1 MAQTKTQ
8 FGYRSAPRSGSGGR
22 EAAEHAVVVVGA
34 GPVGLSLAIDL
45 AQRGQSVV
53 LLDDADRIGEGSR
66 AICFSKRSLEFWDR
80 LGIGQRMV
88 DKGVVW
94 SVGKIFHGDSQLYQF
109 NLLPEEGHKRPAF
122 INLQQFYAEAYLVDR
137 VEELPAIDLRWRNKV
152 IGLEQRN
159 DHVRADD
166 RDAGWPLSAAR
177 RLSSSPATAP
187 VRRCGRWSGAEF
199 AGQVFEDQ
207 FLIADVKM
215 TAEFPTERWFWFDP
229 PFHAGRSA
237 LLHKQP
243 DDIWRIDLQ
252 LSRYADPAFEK
263 QPENVRPRIAR
274 MLGHDKFDFEWISL
288 YKFQCRRMDRF
299 IHGRVIFAGDAAHQV
314 SPFGAR
320 GANSGLED
328 AENIAWKLDR
338 VLRGTSPEALLES
351 YHTERSAAADE
362 NIRESTRSTDF
373 MAPASHQEAR
383 LRKAVLSLAKETEFG
398 KRMVNGGRLSVP
410 SIYDTPLSTADGDA
424 WRGGP
429 RPGASMPDA
438 PIAAPIWPADVPDR
452 SFHRRGNAVHAAGVR
467 QWRGDRCARGRW
479 PIRIGG
485 EGGFADRQGTGW
497 RALRRRTRHR
507 LSAAARRLCR
517 RALPAPDAGRRST
530 PRWRA
535 PPAELR
541 FCHDAVHQLEFCQ
554 AGRCL
559 PRHRRGASRVER
571 DAKRRPRCRAGAGAR
586 QSYRRHRG
594 AAMKPSRSPSGGCS
608 MPASSSNSS
617 NNRIHGLERRKGLN

>member
-1 MAQTKTQ
+1 MAQAKTQ
-8 FGYRSAPRSGSGGR
+8 FGYRRHPDQDRPGTDL
-22 EAAEHAVVVVGA
+22 AEHPVVVVGA

-45 AQRGQSVV
+45 AQRGQSVL

-80 LGIGQRMV
+80 LGVGDRMV

-94 SVGKIFHGDSQLYQF
+94 SVGKIFHGASQLYQF
-109 NLLPEEGHKRPAF
+109 NLLPEVGHKRPAF

-137 VEELPAIDLRWRNKV
+137 VEELPSIDLRWRNKV
-152 IGLEQRN
+152 IALESRN
-159 DHVRADD
+159 DNVALTIATPDGPYRIH
-166 RDAGWPLSAAR
+166 AGYVVACDGAR
-177 RLSSSPATAP
+177 SSLRQM
-187 VRRCGRWSGAEF
+187 VGAEF
-199 AGQVFEDQ
+199 SGQVFEDQ
-207 FLIADVKM
+207 FLIADVRM

-252 LSRYADPAFEK
+252 LSRDADSTVEK

-299 IHGRVIFAGDAAHQV
+299 VHGRVIFAGDAAHQV

-328 AENIAWKLDR
+328 AENLSWKLDR
-338 VLRGTSPEALLES
+338 VLRGKSPASLLES
-351 YHTERSAAADE
+351 YHGERSAAADE

-373 MAPASHQEAR
+373 MAPNSRQEAR

-410 SIYDTPLSTADGDA
+410 SIYDSPLSTADSDA

-429 RPGASMPDA
+429 RPGASMLDA
-438 PIAAPIWPADVPDR
+438 PMAERSGRTKFLTEAFIENGAQFTLLEFGNGAAVDAPEGV
-452 SFHRRGNAVHAAGVR
+452 GAV
-467 QWRGDRCARGRW
+467 
-479 PIRIGG
+479 RIGG
-485 EGGFADRQGTGW
+485 EGGLVDSEGLAMTRYDAEPGT
-497 RALRRRTRHR
+497 AYLLRPDGYV
-507 LSAAARRLCR
+507 AARFRHPT
-517 RALPAPDAGRRST
+517 RAALDAALT
-530 PRWRA
+530 RA
-535 PPAELR
+535 
-541 FCHDAVHQLEFCQ
+541 
-554 AGRCL
+554 
-559 PRHRRGASRVER
+559 S
-571 DAKRRPRCRAGAGAR
+571 
-586 QSYRRHRG
+586 
-594 AAMKPSRSPSGGCS
+594 
-608 MPASSSNSS
+608 
-617 NNRIHGLERRKGLN
+617 GLNRGL

>member
-1 MAQTKTQ
+1 MAQPSKVQ
-8 FGYRSAPRSGSGGR
+8 FGYRRHPDQDRAGT
-22 EAAEHAVVVVGA
+22 EVAEYPVVVIGA

-45 AQRGQSVV
+45 AQRGQAVV

-80 LGIGQRMV
+80 LGVADRMV

-94 SVGKIFHGDSQLYQF
+94 SVGRIFHGASLLYQF

-137 VEELPAIDLRWRNKV
+137 VQELAAIDLRWRNKV
-152 IGLEQRN
+152 TGLEQRN
-159 DHVRADD
+159 DHAVLTIETPDGPYRIRANYVVACD
-166 RDAGWPLSAAR
+166 GAR
-177 RLSSSPATAP
+177 SSLRQM
-187 VRRCGRWSGAEF
+187 VGAEF

-207 FLIADVKM
+207 FLIADVRM

-252 LSRYADPAFEK
+252 LNPDADPVVEK
-263 QPENVRPRIAR
+263 LPENVRPRIAR

-288 YKFQCRRMDRF
+288 YKFQCRRMEKF

-328 AENIAWKLDR
+328 AENLAWKLDR
-338 VLRGTSPEALLES
+338 VLRKNSPEILLES

-373 MAPASHQEAR
+373 MAPSSRQEAR
-383 LRKAVLSLAKETEFG
+383 LRQAVLSLAKETEFG

-410 SIYDTPLSTADGDA
+410 SIYDSPLLTADRDA

-438 PIAAPIWPADVPDR
+438 PIAAGTGNLAFLTEAFVKAGARFTLLEFSNGVGVDAPD
-452 SFHRRGNAVHAAGVR
+452 GV
-467 QWRGDRCARGRW
+467 GV
-479 PIRIGG
+479 IRIGG
-485 EGGFADRQGTGW
+485 NDGFSDPAGLAGTRYDAEPGT
-497 RALRRRTRHR
+497 AYLLRPDGYV
-507 LSAAARRLCR
+507 AAR
-517 RALPAPDAGRRST
+517 
-530 PRWRA
+530 
-535 PPAELR
+535 
-541 FCHDAVHQLEFCQ
+541 F
-554 AGRCL
+554 
-559 PRHRRGASRVER
+559 
-571 DAKRRPRCRAGAGAR
+571 RRPTRTALDAALARATGI
-586 QSYRRHRG
+586 
-594 AAMKPSRSPSGGCS
+594 
-608 MPASSSNSS
+608 N
-617 NNRIHGLERRKGLN
+617 